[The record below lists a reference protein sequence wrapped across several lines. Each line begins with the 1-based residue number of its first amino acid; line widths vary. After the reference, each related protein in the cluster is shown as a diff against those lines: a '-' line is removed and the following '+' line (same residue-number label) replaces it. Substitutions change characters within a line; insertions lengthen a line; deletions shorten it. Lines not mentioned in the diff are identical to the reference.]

1 MRESYSFVY
10 TPQRYF
16 EEDQNGIELVG
27 YMIGMESP
35 SGGGKFGVTT
45 GNAILEKSSLCA

>member
-1 MRESYSFVY
+1 MTNARGAAMKESYSFVY

-27 YMIGMESP
+27 YMIGMGSIGEM
-35 SGGGKFGVTT
+35 G
-45 GNAILEKSSLCA
+45 IYWSL